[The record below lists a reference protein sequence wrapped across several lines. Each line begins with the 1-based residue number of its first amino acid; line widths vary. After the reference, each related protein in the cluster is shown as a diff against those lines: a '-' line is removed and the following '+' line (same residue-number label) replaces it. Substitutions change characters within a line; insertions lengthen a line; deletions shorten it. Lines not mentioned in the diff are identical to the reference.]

1 MYPFVGVRHL
11 KCGVINYRLYRILL
25 FAVYKYIIKHKLIKK
40 AMEENNELSLKKYQ
54 TYWDNVE
61 KSLNEG
67 TGSGYKMAILETEKI
82 LFLSLGEKRFPGKDI
97 QEKIE
102 SAGIF
107 IKNKEKLNYAR
118 SMYNKIIK
126 EPGFD
131 VSAEDTREIVSGY
144 YRAISDVVKMDLENL
159 GLKEKTRL
167 LLQRYFYRFPEKA
180 RKFLILVFLFF
191 LLVFISAETSTG
203 KSISAN
209 VVSFSQFL
217 FYKIL
222 PVILAIIAVGIVMVG
237 ALYWWQSRR
246 K

>member
-1 MYPFVGVRHL
+1 MILSLPLCKY
-11 KCGVINYRLYRILL
+11 LL
-25 FAVYKYIIKHKLIKK
+25 FAVYKYIMKHKTLKTK
-40 AMEENNELSLKKYQ
+40 TMEEDNKLSLEKYQ

-67 TGSGYKMAILETEKI
+67 IGSGYKIAILETEKI
-82 LFLSLGEKRFPGKDI
+82 LSLSLGEKRFPGKDI

-131 VSAEDTREIVSGY
+131 VSSEDTKEIVSGY
-144 YRAISDVVKMDLENL
+144 YRAISDIVRMDRENL
-159 GLKEKTRL
+159 NLKEKTGL
-167 LLQRYFYRFPEKA
+167 LLQKYFYRFPEKA

-191 LLVFISAETSTG
+191 LLVFISVETSTG

-222 PVILAIIAVGIVMVG
+222 PGVLTIIAAGIVIVG
-237 ALYWWQSRR
+237 ALYWWQSR
-246 K
+246 KK